1 MEIERDEEYSIY
13 SGFET
18 DSNSQNFAL
27 EPNQTQKIQK
37 NDFTTKIN
45 SSKIKLY
52 QDQFISMFNKYNIDT
67 NYIYNVITN
76 YANNI
81 NNNDHTDIDIDIDS
95 DYNNFIF
102 YAEKLITKIYNIK
115 YFFKENK
122 INELIQEIKSINE
135 NILNNKKILFII
147 HREKLIYL
155 IKNNCVNDS
164 LIYTQRYMVP
174 LTINNECLYKELGSV
189 MSLLAYNN
197 LNDFPDKELF
207 NESNKNKNEDEIL
220 SYVLKFLVE
229 MK

>member
-147 HREKLIYL
+147 HREKLIHL
-155 IKNNCVNDS
+155 KKNNDVNDS
-164 LIYTQRYMVP
+164 LIYAQQYMIP
-174 LTINNECLYKELGSV
+174 LTINDNNLYKELGNV

-197 LNDFPDKELF
+197 TDDCPGRDLF

>member
-164 LIYTQRYMVP
+164 LIYAQRYMVP